1 MSEPSEL
8 SADAKSLVTAG
19 RDGDA
24 PSAGDKQRIKNRLAA
39 ELGAGAF
46 VVAAVSNVRS
56 RAEEPRASTTLPA
69 ALPTGAGAPALAA
82 PSTAL
87 RGLWKHALVKAAAAA
102 SAVCALYVG
111 AVALRPGVERA
122 ETRAPMVAA
131 QVAPSQAAPQ
141 GSATGSAGP
150 ERDVAATLAP
160 LAPEAPQTKA
170 ELPTPRGPA
179 TRASAAQPAP
189 KRAGDKHAPAAQ
201 APSTLGAEL
210 ALLSSAQR
218 ALREHQPQLAL
229 ELAQQHAARFG
240 SGHLG
245 EERRGIEALAHCQLG
260 QPSHVSVA
268 GFLALAPHSP
278 LAARVRRECG
288 LR

>member
-8 SADAKSLVTAG
+8 SADAESLVEAG
-19 RDGDA
+19 RHADA

-46 VVAAVSNVRS
+46 VVAAVS
-56 RAEEPRASTTLPA
+56 TTLPA
-69 ALPTGAGAPALAA
+69 ALRPGAGAPALAS

-87 RGLWKHALVKAAAAA
+87 RGPWQHALVKAAAAA
-102 SAVCALYVG
+102 SAVGALYVG
-111 AVALRPGVERA
+111 AATLRPGAQRT

-131 QVAPSQAAPQ
+131 QVAPSQAAPEV
-141 GSATGSAGP
+141 SAADSMSP
-150 ERDVAATLAP
+150 ERDIAPTLVPSAP
-160 LAPEAPQTKA
+160 QAPETKA
-170 ELPTPRGPA
+170 ELPAPREPA
-179 TRASAAQPAP
+179 ARARAARLAP
-189 KRAGDKHAPAAQ
+189 RRADDRDAHAPQ

-210 ALLSSAQR
+210 ALLSLAQR
-218 ALREHQPQLAL
+218 ALREHQPERAL

-240 SGHLG
+240 SGRLA

-260 QPSHVSVA
+260 QPSHAAVA

-278 LAARVRRECG
+278 LAARVQKECG